1 MKQKKIN
8 SLLVFQLLI
17 LVIITAACD
26 YLTIDQSGILP
37 TTSLVKTIHPATLTA
52 ISELKQPSGTPDPE
66 PMGIPWSEL
75 NDIELEFW
83 YVWDLDEPG
92 EGLNAIVEQFNQENE
107 WGITVNPVDRG
118 LTLDPMDTIHVAFQE
133 GVVPD
138 VMISDAIYLAGWYET
153 GLTADLNPFM
163 NDPAVGFT
171 DVIYIDYYT
180 DILDSFI
187 LDGGIRP
194 GLPFTQTIQVLYYN
208 QTWAEELGFS
218 SPPGTVE
225 ELKEQACAAS
235 AEIQQRNGNSQ
246 DLAGGI
252 LMYPEAANITSWIYA
267 YEGLFIKPGE
277 EDYQFSSPE
286 VKEVAL
292 DWIDIYH
299 SGCGNIISGYPNP
312 IAREIEFEKF
322 NQRDALMM
330 MSSSQNIDQISMHAN
345 KTGRADNWMMLPF
358 IGPQGSKAV
367 TASIQSGVLF
377 KTTPEKELAA
387 WLFLNY
393 LTSPE
398 IQAEWVQYSGLYP
411 TRRDTL
417 YLIQD
422 LRTENPSWS
431 KGLDLLKYGQANPL
445 HISWE
450 IVRQAVGDAFEDLF
464 EKEPGEVTALLKMLD
479 KTAAELSDYS
489 RNEIDSIK

>member
-8 SLLVFQLLI
+8 PLLVSQFLI
-17 LVIITAACD
+17 LVIIVAACD
-26 YLTIDQSGILP
+26 FLNMDQSGILP

-52 ISELKQPSGTPDPE
+52 ISGSKQPRATPDPE

-92 EGLNAIVEQFNQENE
+92 EGINAIVEKFNQENE
-107 WGITVNPVDRG
+107 WGITVNPIDRG
-118 LTLDPMDTIHVAFQE
+118 LTLDPMDTIQAAFQE

-138 VMISDAIYLAGWYET
+138 VMISDAIYLAGWYEA
-153 GLTADLNPFM
+153 GFTADLNPFM

-171 DVIYIDYYT
+171 DVIYIDYYS
-180 DILDSFI
+180 DILDSFV
-187 LDGGIRP
+187 LDGGVRP
-194 GLPFTQTIQVLYYN
+194 GLPFTQTIQVIYYN

-235 AEIQQRNGNSQ
+235 AEVQQRNENSQ

-267 YEGLFIKPGE
+267 YDGLIMDPGE

-292 DWIDIYH
+292 DWIDIYLN
-299 SGCGNIISGYPNP
+299 GCGFIISGYPNP
-312 IAREIEFEKF
+312 MAREIEFEKF
-322 NQRDALMM
+322 NQRDALLM
-330 MSSSQNIDQISMHAN
+330 MSSSQNIDQISMPAN
-345 KTGRADNWMMLPF
+345 QTGRADNWKMLPF
-358 IGPQGSKAV
+358 IGPDGSKAV
-367 TASIQSGVLF
+367 TASIQAGVLF
-377 KTTPEKELAA
+377 ETTPEKELAA

-398 IQAEWVQYSGLYP
+398 IQAEWVQYSRLYP
-411 TRRDTL
+411 TRKGTLDLIRDF
-417 YLIQD
+417 
-422 LRTENPSWS
+422 RTENPSWS
-431 KGLDLLKYGQANPL
+431 KGLYLLKYGHSNPL
-445 HISWE
+445 HPSWE
-450 IVRQAVGDAFEDLF
+450 IVRQAVGDAFEVLF
-464 EKEPGEVTALLKMLD
+464 EIDPVEITALLKMLD
-479 KTAAELSDYS
+479 KTAAELTDYS
-489 RNEIDSIK
+489 RD

>member
-8 SLLVFQLLI
+8 PLLVSQLLI
-17 LVIITAACD
+17 LVIIAAACD
-26 YLTIDQSGILP
+26 FINTDHTGTLP
-37 TTSLVKTIHPATLTA
+37 ATSLIKTIHPATLTA
-52 ISELKQPSGTPDPE
+52 ISESKQSRGTPDPE

-92 EGLNAIVEQFNQENE
+92 EGFNAIVEKFNQGNE

-118 LTLDPMDTIHVAFQE
+118 LTLDPMDTIQAAFQE

-138 VMISDAIYLAGWYET
+138 VMISDAIYLAGWYEA

-171 DVIYIDYYT
+171 DVIYINYYS
-180 DILDSFI
+180 DILDTFI
-187 LDGGIRP
+187 LDEGVRP

-208 QTWAEELGFS
+208 QTWAKELGFS
-218 SPPGTVE
+218 SPPETVK

-235 AEIQQRNGNSQ
+235 AEVQQRNGNSK

-267 YEGLFIKPGE
+267 YDGLIMEPGE
-277 EDYQFSSPE
+277 EVYQFSSPE
-286 VKEVAL
+286 GKEVAL

-299 SGCGNIISGYPNP
+299 NGCGFIISGYPNP

-345 KTGRADNWMMLPF
+345 QTGRADNWKMLPF
-358 IGPQGSKAV
+358 IGPDGSKAV
-367 TASIQSGVLF
+367 TASIQAGVLF
-377 KTTPEKELAA
+377 NTTPEKELAA
-387 WLFLNY
+387 WLFLKY

-411 TRRDTL
+411 TRKDTL
-417 YLIQD
+417 DLIRD
-422 LRTENPSWS
+422 FRTENPSWA
-431 KGLDLLKYGQANPL
+431 KGLYLLKYGQANPL
-445 HISWE
+445 HPSWE
-450 IVRQAVGDAFEDLF
+450 IVRQAVGDAFEVLF
-464 EKEPGEVTALLKMLD
+464 EIEPVEITALLKMLD
-479 KTAAELSDYS
+479 KTAVELTDFS
-489 RNEIDSIK
+489 RD